1 MGANWFTVEK
11 VDNTTYSISEYH
23 HWEKPHSYLVLGAKK
38 ACLIDTGLG
47 IGNIRKVVDEITD
60 LPVEVITTHVHW
72 DHIGGHHLFN
82 NISVHK
88 NDKEWLRNGLPL
100 PEDKIKENLIKDV
113 EKEKFPNNFNVDD
126 YKLFTGEPTH
136 ILFDNEI
143 INLGNRKL
151 QVLHTPGHS
160 PGHICLYEKDRGYLF
175 SGDLLYKGTLFAFYP
190 STNPEDFYK
199 SIVRI
204 SEINYIDK
212 ILPGHNEIGFEKRF
226 LKVVRQAF
234 EELEDNNLLHH
245 GSGLHEYDSFKI
257 KL

>member
-1 MGANWFTVEK
+1 MGINWFTVGMI
-11 VDNTTYSISEYH
+11 DNATYSISEYN
-23 HWEKPHSYLVLGAKK
+23 HWEKPHSYLILGSKK
-38 ACLIDTGLG
+38 ACLVDTGLG

-82 NISVHK
+82 NISVHV
-88 NDKEWLRNGLPL
+88 NDKEWLEKGFPL
-100 PEDKIKENLIKDV
+100 PVDKVKENLIKDV
-113 EKEKFPNNFNVDD
+113 NEERFPNDFNIDN
-126 YKLFTGEPTH
+126 YRLFTGEPTH

-160 PGHICLYEKDRGYLF
+160 PGHICLYEKERGYLF

-190 STNPEDFYK
+190 STNPIDFYK

-212 ILPGHNEIGFEKRF
+212 IFPGHNEIGFDKSF
-226 LKVVRQAF
+226 LKAVREAF
-234 EELEDNNLLHH
+234 EELKNKNLLNH
-245 GSGLHEYDSFKI
+245 GSGMHEYDSFKI